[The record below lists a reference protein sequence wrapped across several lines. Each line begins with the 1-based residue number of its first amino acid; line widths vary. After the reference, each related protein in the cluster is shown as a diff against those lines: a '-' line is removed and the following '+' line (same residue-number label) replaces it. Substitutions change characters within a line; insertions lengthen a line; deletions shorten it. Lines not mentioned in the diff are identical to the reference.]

1 MIGLVAGLAFTAW
14 RKSIRS
20 EIEKIRELLDSEHA
34 LDEEHRELAMRIVK
48 QYEKLGYT
56 GKLLNKHAYDTMC
69 VLCASSAKA
78 QKFPEFYASLSRIRD
93 TLRCVS
99 FGTSDA
105 YV

>member
-1 MIGLVAGLAFTAW
+1 MRKKKRDTKKKMIGLVAGLAFTW

-34 LDEEHRELAMRIVK
+34 LDEEHRKLAMRIVK

-78 QKFPEFYASLSRIRD
+78 QKFPEFYASLSRI
-93 TLRCVS
+93 
-99 FGTSDA
+99 
-105 YV
+105 